1 MDFGKPKKLKILTI
15 CVLFQV
21 LKRLEEEEG
30 GGWHI
35 VTDFVTRLIRPKYIL
50 KKSDRYMY
58 IYIYIFMFVCVNV
71 CVYVCVCMY
80 MYYIIICIIY
90 LFRHPFFVCIYKFS
104 TRCILT
110 ICNLIPNFLLL
121 NFTLNG
127 HLSRLTPHGHL
138 QVACTLFFV
147 KFKFHTHWCKFFSA

>member
-1 MDFGKPKKLKILTI
+1 M
-15 CVLFQV
+15 
-21 LKRLEEEEG
+21 
-30 GGWHI
+30 
-35 VTDFVTRLIRPKYIL
+35 
-50 KKSDRYMY
+50 YMC
-58 IYIYIFMFVCVNV
+58 VCVNV

-90 LFRHPFFVCIYKFS
+90 FSVILFLCVYIDLALAVFLLYAILFQTFF
-104 TRCILT
+104 
-110 ICNLIPNFLLL
+110 LL

>member
-1 MDFGKPKKLKILTI
+1 MDFGNPKKLRIVTI

-30 GGWHI
+30 GHM
-35 VTDFVTRLIRPKYIL
+35 VTDFVTRLMRPKYLL

-58 IYIYIFMFVCVNV
+58 VYIYIYVCVCVNV
-71 CVYVCVCMY
+71 CVYVCVWMY

-90 LFRHPFFVCIYKFS
+90 FLRHPFFVCLYRFS
-104 TRCILT
+104 TRCILLYAILFQT
-110 ICNLIPNFLLL
+110 FLLL

-138 QVACTLFFV
+138 QVACTLFF
-147 KFKFHTHWCKFFSA
+147 CKV

>member
-1 MDFGKPKKLKILTI
+1 MRPIPGSEAFGG
-15 CVLFQV
+15 
-21 LKRLEEEEG
+21 EG
-30 GGWHI
+30 GGGGGHI
-35 VTDFVTRLIRPKYIL
+35 VADFVTRLMRPKYLL

-58 IYIYIFMFVCVNV
+58 VYIYMCVCVYV
-71 CVYVCVCMY
+71 CVYVCVCVY

-90 LFRHPFFVCIYKFS
+90 FL
-104 TRCILT
+104 
-110 ICNLIPNFLLL
+110 LIPFLCVYIDLALAVFLLYAILFQTFLLL

-147 KFKFHTHWCKFFSA
+147 KFNFHTH

>member
-1 MDFGKPKKLKILTI
+1 MDFGNPKKLRFLTI
-15 CVLFQV
+15 SVFFQV

-30 GGWHI
+30 VGHI
-35 VTDFVTRLIRPKYIL
+35 VTDFVTRLMRPKYLL
-50 KKSDRYMY
+50 KKLDRYMY
-58 IYIYIFMFVCVNV
+58 VYICICVCVNV

-90 LFRHPFFVCIYKFS
+90 FSVILFLCVYKDLALALFLLYA
-104 TRCILT
+104 ILFQT
-110 ICNLIPNFLLL
+110 FLLL

-138 QVACTLFFV
+138 QVACTLVFV

>member
-1 MDFGKPKKLKILTI
+1 MDFGNPKKFRILTI

-30 GGWHI
+30 GHI
-35 VTDFVTRLIRPKYIL
+35 VADFVKRLVRPKYLL

-58 IYIYIFMFVCVNV
+58 VYIYICVCVCVNV

-80 MYYIIICIIY
+80 MYYIIIFIIY
-90 LFRHPFFVCIYKFS
+90 FFLILFLCVYIDLALAVFLLYA
-104 TRCILT
+104 ILFQT
-110 ICNLIPNFLLL
+110 FLLL

-127 HLSRLTPHGHL
+127 HLSRLTLHGHL

>member
-1 MDFGKPKKLKILTI
+1 MDFGNPKKLRILTI

-30 GGWHI
+30 GAYRC
-35 VTDFVTRLIRPKYIL
+35 RLCDTPSEAKVPFKKIRQIYVC
-50 KKSDRYMY
+50 
-58 IYIYIFMFVCVNV
+58 IYIYVCVCVNV

-90 LFRHPFFVCIYKFS
+90 FFLILFLCVYIDLALAVFLLYA
-104 TRCILT
+104 ILFQT
-110 ICNLIPNFLLL
+110 FLLL
-121 NFTLNG
+121 NFTLKG

-138 QVACTLFFV
+138 QVACTLFLV
-147 KFKFHTHWCKFFSA
+147 KLKFHTHWCKFFSA

>member
-1 MDFGKPKKLKILTI
+1 M
-15 CVLFQV
+15 
-21 LKRLEEEEG
+21 G
-30 GGWHI
+30 GHI
-35 VTDFVTRLIRPKYIL
+35 VADFVTRLMRPKYLL

-58 IYIYIFMFVCVNV
+58 VYIYIYIYMCVCVNV

-90 LFRHPFFVCIYKFS
+90 FFLILFLCVYIDLALAVFLLYA
-104 TRCILT
+104 ILFQT
-110 ICNLIPNFLLL
+110 FLLL

-147 KFKFHTHWCKFFSA
+147 KFNFHTH